1 MGREELCIYALC
13 RLCNRELKL
22 DEQGI
27 QALKQHS
34 VKLKHVE
41 VSKVAFLNTVRRF
54 ETSATSWSTSLLTQK
69 KVFICW
75 KKRQLRRQYIF
86 FSINQQ

>member
-54 ETSATSWSTSLLTQK
+54 ETSATSWSTSLPTQK

-86 FSINQQ
+86 FFINQQ